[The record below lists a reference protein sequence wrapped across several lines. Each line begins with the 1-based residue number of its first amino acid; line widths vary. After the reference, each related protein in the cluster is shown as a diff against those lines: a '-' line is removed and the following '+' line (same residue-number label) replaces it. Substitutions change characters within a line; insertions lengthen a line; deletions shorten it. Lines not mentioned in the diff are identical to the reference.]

1 MTGSLKSGKP
11 IPSRGLSDSSEW
23 KTTTERKPRFSAG
36 VQPCGKT
43 GLSVSPGKTVP
54 GRPGKEH
61 PAGLFVFPAGGC
73 RSSPEEARRSDRGK
87 GEMQDAART
96 AGRKGWQAS
105 TCRHGN
111 MNGWRPVR
119 NPSPPDT
126 RMPDDLPATRG
137 MTGAVRYQADSG
149 QGLCRKVL
157 IIVN

>member
-1 MTGSLKSGKP
+1 M
-11 IPSRGLSDSSEW
+11 
-23 KTTTERKPRFSAG
+23 
-36 VQPCGKT
+36 
-43 GLSVSPGKTVP
+43 
-54 GRPGKEH
+54 
-61 PAGLFVFPAGGC
+61 
-73 RSSPEEARRSDRGK
+73 
-87 GEMQDAART
+87 

-105 TCRHGN
+105 TCQHGN